1 MNNSYLRKI
10 IMEELENILGGDE
23 GSESG
28 GGFGTIS
35 DPRSFNNNRVSE
47 EDRSTLEDAYEEV
60 TQALEEIEHLSNFT
74 LRSKDKRNFLYKGDM
89 ETGWAS
95 CSVHISFLSTSSG
108 KLYAKVEMSH
118 TKWDRRPKKSF
129 KATSAD
135 RVKEGVSKFLDRF
148 REGGYT
154 PDKTFKK

>member
-1 MNNSYLRKI
+1 MNNSYLRKL

-23 GSESG
+23 ESESG

-35 DPRSFNNNRVSE
+35 DPRSFNNNREDE
-47 EDRSTLEDAYEEV
+47 EDRSTVEDASREV
-60 TQALEEIEHLSNFT
+60 VEALEEIEHFSNFE
-74 LRSKDKRNFLYKGDM
+74 RRGKDPKNLMYKGDI

-95 CSVHISFLSTSSG
+95 CFVHISFRSTSSG

-148 REGGYT
+148 REGGYM
-154 PDKTFKK
+154 PDKKF